1 MNKVRSQRERARARW
16 GASQPATD
24 RHAGGTEGAG
34 EGGGVD
40 GRSSSL
46 LTVSLTAPPPVR
58 RSWASSEDM
67 ERAQM
72 TLQITAV
79 RCYDVHIKSGP
90 AKGTQEDA
98 RSRSCGAGPQA
109 RWADSPLMGRVRGV
123 WEK

>member
-1 MNKVRSQRERARARW
+1 M
-16 GASQPATD
+16 
-24 RHAGGTEGAG
+24 
-34 EGGGVD
+34 D

-79 RCYDVHIKSGP
+79 RCYDVHIKCGL
-90 AKGTQEDA
+90 AGGGQEDA
-98 RSRSCGAGPQA
+98 RSRGAGPQA
-109 RWADSPLMGRVRGV
+109 RCADSPLMGCVRGV